1 MRPGIGFN
9 NAHYDSSYNII
20 ASSSF
25 QPNANYSS
33 ADRGGMHHNM
43 YHDRIPPPMHHDRMM
58 PPPMIGS
65 ADFHNQMPPKDY
77 GGYHPP
83 VMHKMGHAPPYHG
96 QAQSS
101 YSFLDPIIQPDK
113 MYSPAQNLLKP
124 QKEKITEVYKKL
136 YIGKIPLDMKDNLVE
151 RLLKCC
157 GSIESWKR
165 AIDTNGNP
173 KAFGYCEFEDI
184 ESAVVCLKTMNDLD
198 VGDCNLVVNADSKT
212 KEFLNN
218 WILKK
223 KEEWINLQK
232 GLEKEL
238 DLEEF
243 KRLEDNNELT
253 PWIKDLISIH
263 AGDIYS
269 KFEEI
274 LNL

>member
-1 MRPGIGFN
+1 M
-9 NAHYDSSYNII
+9 
-20 ASSSF
+20 
-25 QPNANYSS
+25 
-33 ADRGGMHHNM
+33 
-43 YHDRIPPPMHHDRMM
+43 
-58 PPPMIGS
+58 
-65 ADFHNQMPPKDY
+65 KL
-77 GGYHPP
+77 YHPP
-83 VMHKMGHAPPYHG
+83 MMYKMGPGQSYQGQGHG
-96 QAQSS
+96 S

-136 YIGKIPLDMKDNLVE
+136 YIGKIPNDMKDNLIE
-151 RLLKCC
+151 RLLKWC

-184 ESAVVCLKTMNDLD
+184 ESAIVCFKTMNGLQ
-198 VGDCNLVVNADSKT
+198 VGDNSLVVNADSKT
-212 KEFLNN
+212 KDFLNN
-218 WILKK
+218 WIQKK

-238 DLEEF
+238 DLDEF
-243 KRLEDNNELT
+243 KRMEENNELT